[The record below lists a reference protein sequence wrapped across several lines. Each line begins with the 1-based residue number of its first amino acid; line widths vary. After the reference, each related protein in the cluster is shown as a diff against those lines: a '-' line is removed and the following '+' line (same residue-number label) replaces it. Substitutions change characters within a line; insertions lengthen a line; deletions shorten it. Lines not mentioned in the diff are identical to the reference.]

1 MGSLSHPHWSGR
13 HAVLIMRRSS
23 LFLLTSF
30 LLQAGVEAAEI
41 RVDVPFQTGASYLL
55 DSYFTNDDQGAVYDS
70 ATTKVVAALAWEVFS
85 LGNHSSASVA
95 DLLNI
100 EPGFSYNIRP
110 GEVDTGWSATGVND
124 GTVRLTNNGYVPDAT
139 FTTWQSSSS
148 NPSQDTMALR
158 IVISNDL
165 LELNATSGYQPFTL
179 AEVSSAGW
187 DASLYDAVIVRS
199 DSALLLAA
207 NYTGAATPG
216 EIPEAFVGDLG
227 GPTISTTGL
236 HYLLLSPGDFA
247 EWTDFASEHPAL
259 AAGGDANG
267 NGRSNFIDYAT
278 GQDPEAPGLLAPVEL
293 SGNTLTLRRRTNG
306 IDAQATAQFSDTLDG
321 WDPLEEGVHYTLVGN
336 TVDGTVR
343 TLVLD
348 LLPGQPGKR
357 FFRQAFTSG
366 L

>member
-1 MGSLSHPHWSGR
+1 MMNNEWT
-13 HAVLIMRRSS
+13 
-23 LFLLTSF
+23 LT
-30 LLQAGVEAAEI
+30 I
-41 RVDVPFQTGASYLL
+41 RGAP
-55 DSYFTNDDQGAVYDS
+55 A
-70 ATTKVVAALAWEVFS
+70 
-85 LGNHSSASVA
+85 
-95 DLLNI
+95 
-100 EPGFSYNIRP
+100 
-110 GEVDTGWSATGVND
+110 GEVNSGWSATGAND
-124 GTVRLTNNGYVPDAT
+124 GTVSLTNNGGSFMGVPTYDV
-139 FTTWQSSSS
+139 WQSTTT
-148 NPSQDTMALR
+148 NASQDTMALR
-158 IVISNDL
+158 IGISNGL
-165 LELNATSGYQPFTL
+165 LELNASSGYQPFTL

-187 DASLYDAVIVRS
+187 DGSLYDAVIVRS

-216 EIPEAFVGDLG
+216 EIPEAFVGMDQG
-227 GPTISTTGL
+227 GFNSWSTTGL

-247 EWTDFASEHPAL
+247 EWTDFASEHPTL

-293 SGNTLTLRRRTNG
+293 TGNTLTLRRRTNG

-321 WDPLEEGVHYTLVGN
+321 WDLLEEGVHYTLVGN

-343 TLVLD
+343 TLVLE

-366 L
+366 E